1 MKLNVISCCLFPLQS
16 KAQCTLTDYKDCKTC
31 TVPFITVLC
40 KYLSQL
46 NKWLD
51 CIWLTPACSDW
62 HPQKDTTQRAA
73 IRTSYQYSDRLTS
86 IPILFAFNP
95 TDPLTTPL
103 SPFSYKCEFC
113 IASLLR
119 SAAKVKAQCV
129 NLWFQRRQSS
139 CQGREASVKVDP
151 QADSRHGCLK
161 LSLISLNTEI
171 KSCKM
176 WQGGCFWEAG
186 STVTEESLIISSA
199 GELYCK
205 VASLAGWLIWV
216 LKGGRSFLERWMVAV
231 SRKAGRWVPRFS
243 TGRDGSWQVRL
254 G

>member
-113 IASLLR
+113 ITSLLR

-139 CQGREASVKVDP
+139 CQRPRGQRESGP
-151 QADSRHGCLK
+151 TSRLK
-161 LSLISLNTEI
+161 ARLFETQPDFI
-171 KSCKM
+171 KYRDK
-176 WQGGCFWEAG
+176 
-186 STVTEESLIISSA
+186 
-199 GELYCK
+199 EL
-205 VASLAGWLIWV
+205 
-216 LKGGRSFLERWMVAV
+216 
-231 SRKAGRWVPRFS
+231 
-243 TGRDGSWQVRL
+243 
-254 G
+254 

>member
-1 MKLNVISCCLFPLQS
+1 MTGLHLIGCCLFWSTPPERHNTKSCNTYQLSIFWSADLHSYSLCLQ
-16 KAQCTLTDYKDCKTC
+16 
-31 TVPFITVLC
+31 PHRPP
-40 KYLSQL
+40 
-46 NKWLD
+46 N
-51 CIWLTPACSDW
+51 
-62 HPQKDTTQRAA
+62 H
-73 IRTSYQYSDRLTS
+73 
-86 IPILFAFNP
+86 
-95 TDPLTTPL
+95 PL

-113 IASLLR
+113 ITSLLR

-139 CQGREASVKVDP
+139 CQGWEASVKVDP

-199 GELYCK
+199 GELYWK

>member
-95 TDPLTTPL
+95 TDPLTTPPVPL
-103 SPFSYKCEFC
+103 QLQVRVLHHISLKKCCKRQSTVCEFV
-113 IASLLR
+113 ISE
-119 SAAKVKAQCV
+119 
-129 NLWFQRRQSS
+129 
-139 CQGREASVKVDP
+139 EAV
-151 QADSRHGCLK
+151 K
-161 LSLISLNTEI
+161 LSGPRGQRESGPTSRLKARLFETQPDFI
-171 KSCKM
+171 KYRDK
-176 WQGGCFWEAG
+176 
-186 STVTEESLIISSA
+186 
-199 GELYCK
+199 EL
-205 VASLAGWLIWV
+205 
-216 LKGGRSFLERWMVAV
+216 
-231 SRKAGRWVPRFS
+231 
-243 TGRDGSWQVRL
+243 
-254 G
+254 